1 MGSDWLGDQEL
12 EMGNIQTFRRKDKRK
27 VVRRGTE
34 GQERISLGRKRL
46 ECDQR
51 RKVEICL
58 QSEEE
63 ACHFLFHFSLFS
75 ISLPLIALVLL
86 LACNLPGIDKSDN

>member
-1 MGSDWLGDQEL
+1 MIGNETVGREEEVTGEKQEL

-63 ACHFLFHFSLFS
+63 AL
-75 ISLPLIALVLL
+75 
-86 LACNLPGIDKSDN
+86 